1 MVLGV
6 ASDEVTPLSKKI
18 SNMSTKHKKKR
29 TKNYKGPPMDREGM
43 RNALVRLLMINKAK
57 HILLNLPTGFGKS
70 ALAIEVINCIKDI
83 KSVLLLVNEVGHGKN
98 WETEFEKF
106 LRKEGV
112 ECETYCYHSMHK
124 LAGKEYDLIIV
135 DEAHHLVTDKRKEA
149 FMGIKSTYTV
159 FLSATLKED
168 EILLLRHFRPGL
180 KKLKVSLKNAIK
192 SGVLPEPEIWVMH
205 SSLDNKV
212 ANQFIK
218 VVRDPNKPFTVKA
231 GYDKRFFWLSKK
243 HNPSANVL
251 ISCTEKQY
259 YDYIE
264 SRVSWAKDNF
274 DQQPTEY
281 NKQVW
286 LNACIDR
293 KKILG
298 EIKTSRIKHI
308 TDRIRAKGKRFV
320 CFVSSIDQ
328 ADALNYECSIHS
340 KKNNNQVIL
349 DNFNDGQ
356 IDEIFAVGMLQE
368 GYNLFD
374 CEVGVIS
381 QLDAGER
388 GVIQKIGRV
397 LRHDKPLVVI
407 LCIDNTRDEDFLKSA
422 LEVIGDSQ
430 KVYHSK

>member
-18 SNMSTKHKKKR
+18 SNMSRKYKKR
-29 TKNYKGPPMDREGM
+29 TTKKDKSPPMDREKM
-43 RNALVRLLMINKAK
+43 RGLLAKLLLVDKAK

-70 ALAIEVINCIKDI
+70 ALAIEVINSIPDI

-98 WETEFEKF
+98 WEVEFEKF

-124 LAGKEYDLIIV
+124 LAGKEYDLIIA

-149 FMGIKSTYTV
+149 FMDLKSTYTV

-168 EILLLRHFRPGL
+168 EILLLRHFRPDL
-180 KKLKVSLKNAIK
+180 QKLKVTLRNAIK
-192 SGVLPEPEIWVMH
+192 AGVLPKPEIWVMH
-205 SSLDNKV
+205 SRLDNKI
-212 ANQFIK
+212 ANQVIR

-231 GYDKRFFWLSKK
+231 GYDKRFYWISKE

-251 ISCTEKQY
+251 ISCTERQY

-264 SRVSWAKDNF
+264 SRVSWAKDMY
-274 DQQPTEY
+274 DKQGTEY
-281 NKQVW
+281 AKQVY

-298 EIKTSRIKHI
+298 DIKTSRIKHI

-328 ADALNYECSIHS
+328 ADTLNYECSIHS
-340 KKNNNQVIL
+340 KKKNNQAIL
-349 DNFNDGQ
+349 DNFNDGK

-374 CEVGVIS
+374 CEVGIIS

-388 GVIQKIGRV
+388 GVVQKVGRV

-422 LEVIGDSQ
+422 LEVIGDGQ
-430 KVYHSK
+430 KVYHSR